1 MKRLLAEWP
10 YEKKVF
16 VLSSSLKQIP
26 GTLNEKATF
35 VATRPPAL
43 LSYLSDKQF
52 SNIYVDGGVKEDLI
66 DELMPELKGTGIPL
80 FGHLDKDRRFEHIS
94 ANIYSN
100 GLVKSHYKINR

>member
-16 VLSSSLKQIP
+16 VLSSSPKQIP

-52 SNIYVDGGVKEDLI
+52 SNIYVDGGKGYKVFKKKTS
-66 DELMPELKGTGIPL
+66 LM
-80 FGHLDKDRRFEHIS
+80 
-94 ANIYSN
+94 N
-100 GLVKSHYKINR
+100 